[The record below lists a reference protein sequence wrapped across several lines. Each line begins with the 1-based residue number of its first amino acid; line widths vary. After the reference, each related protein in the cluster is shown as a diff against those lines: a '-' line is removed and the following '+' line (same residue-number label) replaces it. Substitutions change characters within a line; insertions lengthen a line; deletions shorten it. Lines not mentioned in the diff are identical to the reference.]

1 MHSNVHNVPVI
12 YPAHRGLRIMN
23 MKKFLPVFLVV
34 FSPVVFGPWAM
45 ACESLQGAWKL
56 EYAVYKDQQG
66 KMVYEIKGDSDK
78 SIKIL
83 SQEHF
88 SFITQ
93 SKDGKFSAAGAGTYT
108 LKDDAYTEV
117 VSYAS
122 LDRLMGKTYHF
133 KCQLKEGI
141 WIHSGDEDGVHIEEH
156 WKRVP

>member
-1 MHSNVHNVPVI
+1 
-12 YPAHRGLRIMN
+12 MN
-23 MKKFLPVFLVV
+23 MKKFTLFFLVLFGSFI
-34 FSPVVFGPWAM
+34 FSSWAM
-45 ACESLQGAWKL
+45 ACESLQGAWQL
-56 EYAVYKDQQG
+56 AYAVYKDQQG
-66 KMVYEIKGDSDK
+66 KVVYEIKGDSDK

-83 SQEHF
+83 SQQHF

-108 LKDDAYTEV
+108 LKGDAYTEV

-141 WIHSGDEDGVHIEEH
+141 WIHSGNEDGVHIEEH

>member
-1 MHSNVHNVPVI
+1 
-12 YPAHRGLRIMN
+12 MN
-23 MKKFLPVFLVV
+23 MKKVPLFFLVA
-34 FSPVVFGPWAM
+34 FSSFIFSSWAM
-45 ACESLQGAWKL
+45 ACESLQGAWQL

-66 KMVYEIKGDSDK
+66 KVVYEIKGDSDK

-83 SQEHF
+83 SQQHF

-108 LKDDAYTEV
+108 LKGDAYTEV

-133 KCQLKEGI
+133 KCQLKEGT
-141 WIHSGDEDGVHIEEH
+141 WIHSGNEDGVHIEEH
-156 WKRVP
+156 WNRVP